1 MKHSRTVTCEAIA
14 RKPLHSATMST
25 PAGIPDDASKAP
37 GDLHPELFAEQ
48 AHDVVDW
55 IAGYL
60 ADPGRYPVLPA
71 VEPGDMRRSLPP
83 AAPDEP
89 EPLDA
94 IIRDFETLIVPGL
107 THWNHP
113 RFLAYFAITGS
124 APGILAELLCA
135 AVNVNA
141 MLWQTSPAA
150 TELEEHVL
158 DWLRAMLGLEPGWFG
173 ITTDTASISSL
184 LALAAAREARAEL
197 AVRARGLAGR
207 ADVPVLRVYCSEHA
221 HSSIDK
227 AAMTLGIGHD
237 NVVKIGADAEFR
249 LRPDL
254 LAAAVRE
261 DRERGFLPL
270 AAVSTVGTTSTTSVD
285 PTRAIADI
293 CARESMW
300 LHVDAAYAGAAAVIP
315 EMRWI
320 FDGVEGADSLVVN
333 PHKWLFTPVDCSAFW
348 TRRPDILRRAFALV
362 PDYLVTRE
370 QDEATNF
377 MDYGV
382 QLGHRFRALKLW
394 FVLRAYG
401 RRGLIERLEHHIAL
415 ARELTSWI
423 EEEPHWRVVAPVNF
437 SVVCFRHEPTG
448 LSAQEL
454 DRHNEELLQHVNAS
468 GAGYLSHTRL
478 HGRYVIRVAIGNI
491 RTERSHVREV
501 WDVLRKRAGN
511 GE

>member
-1 MKHSRTVTCEAIA
+1 
-14 RKPLHSATMST
+14 MST
-25 PAGIPDDASKAP
+25 PAGITDGADNAP
-37 GDLHPELFAEQ
+37 GDLRSGLFAEH
-48 AHDVVDW
+48 AHAAVDW
-55 IAGYL
+55 IADYL
-60 ADPGRYPVLPA
+60 ADPERYPVLSA
-71 VEPGDMRRSLPP
+71 VTPGYVRRSLPSAP
-83 AAPDEP
+83 PDEP
-89 EPLDA
+89 EPLGA
-94 IIRDFETLIVPGL
+94 IVRDFETLIVPGL

-141 MLWQTSPAA
+141 MLWKTSPAA

-158 DWLRAMLGLEPGWFG
+158 DWLRQMLGLEPGWFG

-184 LALAAAREARAEL
+184 LALAAAREARDEL
-197 AVRARGLAGR
+197 AVRSRGLAGR

-237 NVVKIGADAEFR
+237 NVVKVGSDTDFR

-261 DRERGFLPL
+261 DRARGFLPL

-285 PTRAIADI
+285 PTPAIADI
-293 CARESMW
+293 CAREKLW
-300 LHVDAAYAGAAAVIP
+300 LHVDAAYGGAAAIIP
-315 EMRWI
+315 EMRWV
-320 FDGVEGADSLVVN
+320 FDGVERADSLVVN
-333 PHKWLFTPVDCSAFW
+333 PHKWLFTPVDCSALW
-348 TRRPDILRRAFALV
+348 TRRPDVLRRAFALV

-401 RRGLIERLEHHIAL
+401 RRGLVERLQHHIAL
-415 ARELTSWI
+415 ARDLASWI
-423 EEEPHWRVVAPVNF
+423 EREAHWRVVAPVQF
-437 SVVCFRHEPTG
+437 SVVCFRHEPPG
-448 LSAQEL
+448 LSAEEI
-454 DRHNEELLQHVNAS
+454 DRHNEELLHHVNAS

-478 HGRYVIRVAIGNI
+478 GGRYVIRVAIGNI
-491 RTERSHVREV
+491 RTDRSHVRDV
-501 WDVLRKRAGN
+501 WEVLRQNSSRK
-511 GE
+511 